1 MTVLTANLIQ
11 GETPLD
17 NILSFYKEAN
27 AENVT
32 RLLVRCKKMY
42 DARVDVKKILYQII
56 MVSDL
61 CQTLKRKR
69 DIALEDRVLQLLRK
83 LISQLSNFKHENKM
97 FKAKFIFDGID
108 KYSDC
113 QELEDAILSGEFYV
127 ERVKEPPKKEM
138 KEQHTSITP
147 QTKRSEASATQV
159 NKAVIAVPPIQIP
172 PKEEPVRQVR
182 DSTIQT
188 EDIQKASKLESPP
201 HYPPA
206 QKKAEIVQTQP

>member
-1 MTVLTANLIQ
+1 MLTANLIQ

-61 CQTLKRKR
+61 CQTLKKKR

-113 QELEDAILSGEFYV
+113 
-127 ERVKEPPKKEM
+127 
-138 KEQHTSITP
+138 
-147 QTKRSEASATQV
+147 
-159 NKAVIAVPPIQIP
+159 
-172 PKEEPVRQVR
+172 
-182 DSTIQT
+182 
-188 EDIQKASKLESPP
+188 
-201 HYPPA
+201 
-206 QKKAEIVQTQP
+206 